1 MDMIRIGVRRMGVAA
16 LGALLA
22 GALVLGACAAPAEQ
36 SSGDTAAGETQQ
48 SASVSAGAQ
57 GAAATG
63 QSAATQSGGQ
73 QTASGQTAASGAVP
87 AAAPTATLPPANT
100 PRPAPTATEAPSKTA
115 PVAETHPNIVTPAT
129 GNEMTVPEIRGIE
142 SWINSEPLT
151 FEEQRGKV
159 VLVDFWT
166 YTCVNCIRTLPFLKA
181 WHEKYADKGLVIV
194 GVHTP
199 EFEFE
204 KDRQNV
210 IEATEGFGLEWAVAQ
225 DNDFRTWRAFNNRYW
240 PAKYLVDKD
249 GLIRYT
255 HFGEGA
261 YDETE
266 LWIRGLLEEAGADL
280 SDVSAGTLPEPR
292 HAVRLSALDRE
303 TGLTR
308 EIYAG
313 FERNYSAL
321 LSSAPYVLHQ
331 EYYEEEDAEIFYT
344 DPGDY
349 KNHFLYL
356 QGLWRN
362 ESERLVHARSTENH
376 EDYLALK
383 FNATSVNAVMSPVEG
398 GAYQVRVTLDDAPIS
413 PDAAGSDVEFDDAG
427 NAYIV
432 VDSARMYH
440 IVNLPMYA
448 SHELKLSS
456 NSPEFSLFAY
466 TFGAYDG
473 GEPAPT
479 GPGM

>member
-1 MDMIRIGVRRMGVAA
+1 MKSIRIGLAT
-16 LGALLA
+16 LALLLTTA
-22 GALVLGACAAPAEQ
+22 FVFAACSATEPQTTTEAPAPQ
-36 SSGDTAAGETQQ
+36 TQQ
-48 SASVSAGAQ
+48 ASTS
-57 GAAATG
+57 
-63 QSAATQSGGQ
+63 Q
-73 QTASGQTAASGAVP
+73 QTTSPPA

-100 PRPAPTATEAPSKTA
+100 PKPAPTATPVPSKPAPTA
-115 PVAETHPNIVTPAT
+115 EPQAAAHASIVTPAT
-129 GNEMTVPEIRGIE
+129 GNEQTVPEIRGIS
-142 SWINSEPLT
+142 SWINSDPLT

-166 YTCVNCIRTLPFLKA
+166 YTCVNCIRTLPYLKA
-181 WHEKYADKGLVIV
+181 WHEKYSDKGLVIV

-204 KDRQNV
+204 KDRDNV
-210 IEATEGFGLEWAVAQ
+210 IEATEGFGLEWPIAQ

-261 YDETE
+261 YEETE

-280 SDVSAGTLPEPR
+280 SDVSASTLAEPEYDDNVRGT
-292 HAVRLSALDRE
+292 DRE

-344 DPGDY
+344 DPGEY
-349 KNHFLYL
+349 RNHFLYL

-362 ESERLVHARSTENH
+362 EAERLVHARETENY

-383 FNATSVNAVMSPVEG
+383 FNATSVNAVMSPVDG
-398 GAYQVRVTLDDAPIS
+398 GKYDVRVLLNDAPIS
-413 PDAAGSDVEFDDAG
+413 RDAAGTDVMFDADG
-427 NAYIV
+427 NGYIT

-440 IVNLPMYA
+440 IVDLPKYE

-479 GPGM
+479 GYDTN

>member
-1 MDMIRIGVRRMGVAA
+1 MKSIR
-16 LGALLA
+16 LGLITLALLLTA
-22 GALVLGACAAPAEQ
+22 AFVFAACSSPEPQTTTEAPAPQ
-36 SSGDTAAGETQQ
+36 TQQ
-48 SASVSAGAQ
+48 
-57 GAAATG
+57 
-63 QSAATQSGGQ
+63 
-73 QTASGQTAASGAVP
+73 ASGSQPTTSPPA

-100 PRPAPTATEAPSKTA
+100 PRPAQTATSEPTKMAPTSEPQAAAHTS
-115 PVAETHPNIVTPAT
+115 IVTPAT
-129 GNEMTVPEIRGIE
+129 GNEQTVPEIRGIN
-142 SWINSEPLT
+142 SWINSEPFT

-166 YTCVNCIRTLPFLKA
+166 YTCVNCIRTLPYLKA
-181 WHEKYADKGLVIV
+181 WHERYADKGLVIV

-199 EFEFE
+199 EFDFE
-204 KDRQNV
+204 KDRDNV
-210 IEATEGFGLEWAVAQ
+210 VEATEGFGLEYPVAQ
-225 DNDFRTWRAFNNRYW
+225 DNDFKTWRAFNNRYW

-261 YDETE
+261 YEETE
-266 LWIRGLLEEAGADL
+266 LWIRGLLEEAGVDL
-280 SDVSAGTLPEPR
+280 SDVSLSMLDEPEYDNKVRGT
-292 HAVRLSALDRE
+292 DRE

-344 DPGDY
+344 DPGEY
-349 KNHFLYL
+349 RNHFLYL

-362 ESERLVHARSTENH
+362 EAERLVHARETEDY

-398 GAYQVRVTLDDAPIS
+398 GKYDVRVLLNDAPIS
-413 PDAAGSDVEFDDAG
+413 PDAAGTDVMFDDDG
-427 NAYIV
+427 NGYIT

-440 IVNLPMYA
+440 IVNLPGYE

-479 GPGM
+479 GYDTN

>member
-1 MDMIRIGVRRMGVAA
+1 MKSIRIG
-16 LGALLA
+16 LTILALLLTSA
-22 GALVLGACAAPAEQ
+22 FVIAACSAPEPQTTTEAPAAQ
-36 SSGDTAAGETQQ
+36 TQQASTSQQTTAA
-48 SASVSAGAQ
+48 
-57 GAAATG
+57 
-63 QSAATQSGGQ
+63 
-73 QTASGQTAASGAVP
+73 P

-100 PRPAPTATEAPSKTA
+100 PKPAAAATPLPSK
-115 PVAETHPNIVTPAT
+115 PVATAEPQVAAHTSIVTPAT
-129 GNEMTVPEIRGIE
+129 GSEQTVPEIRGIA
-142 SWINSEPLT
+142 SWINSEPIT

-166 YTCVNCIRTLPFLKA
+166 YTCVNCIRTLPYLKA
-181 WHEKYADKGLVIV
+181 WHERYADKGLVIV

-199 EFEFE
+199 EFDFE
-204 KDRQNV
+204 KDRENV
-210 IEATEGFGLEWAVAQ
+210 IEATEGFGLEWPIAQ
-225 DNDFRTWRAFNNRYW
+225 DNDFKTWRAFNNRYW

-261 YDETE
+261 YEETE
-266 LWIRGLLEEAGADL
+266 LWIRGLLEEAGVDL
-280 SDVSAGTLPEPR
+280 SDVSLSKLDEPEYDNNVRGT
-292 HAVRLSALDRE
+292 DRE

-331 EYYEEEDAEIFYT
+331 EYYEEEDVEILYT
-344 DPGDY
+344 DPGEY
-349 KNHFLYL
+349 RNHFLYL

-362 ESERLVHARSTENH
+362 EAERLVHARETEGF

-383 FNATSVNAVMSPVEG
+383 FNATSVNAVMSPVNG
-398 GAYQVRVTLDDAPIS
+398 GEYQVRVILNDMPIS
-413 PDAAGSDVEFDDAG
+413 PEAAGTDVMFDADG
-427 NAYIV
+427 NGYIT

-440 IVNLPMYA
+440 IVNLPEYQ

-479 GPGM
+479 GYDTN

>member
-1 MDMIRIGVRRMGVAA
+1 MKSVYKRLAMPVLLLTAA
-16 LGALLA
+16 LLLA
-22 GALVLGACAAPAEQ
+22 ACSSAAPEPVSEAPAAQVQQQAAAPAA
-36 SSGDTAAGETQQ
+36 T
-48 SASVSAGAQ
+48 SAPPTSA
-57 GAAATG
+57 
-63 QSAATQSGGQ
+63 
-73 QTASGQTAASGAVP
+73 P
-87 AAAPTATLPPANT
+87 AAAPAPEDT
-100 PRPAPTATEAPSKTA
+100 PTPEPSKPVTA
-115 PVAETHPNIVTPAT
+115 GTTPDDSALIVTPPT
-129 GNEMTVPEIRGIE
+129 GDEKTVPEITGIA
-142 SWINSEPLT
+142 SWINSEPMT
-151 FEEQRGKV
+151 FDEQRGDV

-181 WHEKYADKGLVIV
+181 WHEKYAEHGLVIV

-199 EFEFE
+199 EFDFE
-204 KDRQNV
+204 KDRENV
-210 IEATEGFGLEWAVAQ
+210 IEAVETFGLEWAVAQ
-225 DNDFRTWRAFNNRYW
+225 DNDFKTWRAFSNRYW

-261 YDETE
+261 YEETE
-266 LWIRGLLEEAGADL
+266 LWIRGLLIEAGADL
-280 SDVSAGTLPEPR
+280 EGIPSNTIPEPR
-292 HAVRLSALDRE
+292 HAVNLREKTRE

-313 FERNYSAL
+313 FERNYNAL

-331 EYYEEEDAEIFYT
+331 EYYEEESAELFYT
-344 DPGDY
+344 DPGDH

-362 ESERLVHARSTENH
+362 DAERLVHARATEGY

-383 FNATSVNAVMSPVEG
+383 FNATSVNAVMSPVNG
-398 GAYQVRVTLDDAPIS
+398 GEYKVRVTLDDMPIS
-413 PDAAGSDVEFDDAG
+413 SEAAGADVMFDADG
-427 NAYIV
+427 NGYIT
-432 VDSARMYH
+432 VDSARMYNV
-440 IVNLPMYA
+440 VNLSEYGGY
-448 SHELKLSS
+448 ELKLSS

-479 GPGM
+479 GPDGS

>member
-1 MDMIRIGVRRMGVAA
+1 MKTIRIGITTI
-16 LGALLA
+16 ALLLA
-22 GALVLGACAAPAEQ
+22 AAFVFAACSGSAPQTTEAPAAQ
-36 SSGDTAAGETQQ
+36 TQQ
-48 SASVSAGAQ
+48 
-57 GAAATG
+57 TN
-63 QSAATQSGGQ
+63 
-73 QTASGQTAASGAVP
+73 AVP
-87 AAAPTATLPPANT
+87 AAPAPQQAQAATATSVPPTQPPA
-100 PRPAPTATEAPSKTA
+100 ATATTVPSK
-115 PVAETHPNIVTPAT
+115 PVATAEPQASAHASIVTPTT
-129 GNEMTVPEIRGIE
+129 GDEKTVPEIRGIA
-142 SWINSEPLT
+142 SWINSEPIT

-199 EFEFE
+199 EFDFE
-204 KDRQNV
+204 KDRDNV
-210 IEATEGFGLEWAVAQ
+210 IEATEGFGLKWPIAQ
-225 DNDFRTWRAFNNRYW
+225 DNDFKTWRAFDNRYW

-261 YDETE
+261 YEETE
-266 LWIRGLLEEAGADL
+266 LWIRGLLEEAGVDL
-280 SDVSAGTLPEPR
+280 SDVSASTLPEPQHVTDQR
-292 HAVRLSALDRE
+292 AMDRE

-331 EYYEEEDAEIFYT
+331 EYYEEEDAEILYT
-344 DPGDY
+344 DPGEY
-349 KNHFLYL
+349 RNHFLYL

-362 ESERLVHARSTENH
+362 EAERLVHARETENF
-376 EDYLALK
+376 EDYLALR
-383 FNATSVNAVMSPVEG
+383 FYATSVNAVMAPVNG
-398 GAYQVRVTLDDAPIS
+398 GEYQVRVTLNDEPIT
-413 PDAAGSDVEFDDAG
+413 PDAAGTDVMFDADG
-427 NAYIV
+427 NGYIV

-440 IVNLPMYA
+440 VVNLPKYE

-473 GEPAPT
+473 GEPAQT
-479 GPGM
+479 GPTNGG

>member
-1 MDMIRIGVRRMGVAA
+1 MKAIRIG
-16 LGALLA
+16 LTTLALLLTA
-22 GALVLGACAAPAEQ
+22 AFVLAACSNSAPQPPAE
-36 SSGDTAAGETQQ
+36 AADAPLPQTQ
-48 SASVSAGAQ
+48 AQ
-57 GAAATG
+57 T
-63 QSAATQSGGQ
+63 
-73 QTASGQTAASGAVP
+73 V
-87 AAAPTATLPPANT
+87 APTATAVSPAATLPPANT
-100 PRPAPTATEAPSKTA
+100 PKSAATATPVPSKPAPTAQASA
-115 PVAETHPNIVTPAT
+115 SSHASIVTPPT
-129 GNEMTVPEIRGIE
+129 GSEMTVPEIQGIA
-142 SWINSEPLT
+142 SWINSEPIT
-151 FEEQRGKV
+151 FEAQRGKV

-199 EFEFE
+199 EFDFE
-204 KDRQNV
+204 KDRENV
-210 IEATEGFGLEWAVAQ
+210 IEATEGFGLGWPIAQ
-225 DNDFRTWRAFNNRYW
+225 DNDFKTWRAFNNRYW

-261 YDETE
+261 YEETE
-266 LWIRGLLEEAGADL
+266 LWIRGLLEEAGVDL
-280 SDVSAGTLPEPR
+280 SDVSASTLPEPQHVTDQR
-292 HAVRLSALDRE
+292 AMDRE

-331 EYYEEEDAEIFYT
+331 EYYEEEDAEILYT
-344 DPGDY
+344 DPGEY
-349 KNHFLYL
+349 RNHFLYL

-362 ESERLVHARSTENH
+362 EAERLVHARETENF
-376 EDYLALK
+376 EDYLALR
-383 FNATSVNAVMSPVEG
+383 FYATSVNAVMSPVNG
-398 GAYQVRVTLDDAPIS
+398 GEYQVRVTLNDEPIS
-413 PDAAGSDVEFDDAG
+413 PDAAGTDVMFDVDG
-427 NAYIV
+427 NGYIV

-440 IVNLPMYA
+440 IVNLPKYE

-473 GEPAPT
+473 GEPAQT
-479 GPGM
+479 GYDTN

>member
-1 MDMIRIGVRRMGVAA
+1 MKTIRIGITTI
-16 LGALLA
+16 ALLLA
-22 GALVLGACAAPAEQ
+22 AAFVFAACSGSAPQTTEAPAAQ
-36 SSGDTAAGETQQ
+36 TQQ
-48 SASVSAGAQ
+48 
-57 GAAATG
+57 TN
-63 QSAATQSGGQ
+63 
-73 QTASGQTAASGAVP
+73 AVP
-87 AAAPTATLPPANT
+87 AAPAPQQAQAATATSVPPTQPPA
-100 PRPAPTATEAPSKTA
+100 ATATTVPSK
-115 PVAETHPNIVTPAT
+115 PVATAEPQASAHASIVTPTT
-129 GNEMTVPEIRGIE
+129 GDEKTVPEIRGIA
-142 SWINSEPLT
+142 SWINSEPIT

-199 EFEFE
+199 EFDFE
-204 KDRQNV
+204 KDRDNV
-210 IEATEGFGLEWAVAQ
+210 IEATEGFGLKWPIAQ
-225 DNDFRTWRAFNNRYW
+225 DNDFKTWRAFDNRYW

-261 YDETE
+261 YEETE
-266 LWIRGLLEEAGADL
+266 LWIRGLLEEAGVDL
-280 SDVSAGTLPEPR
+280 SDVSASTLPEPQHVTDQR
-292 HAVRLSALDRE
+292 AMDRE

-331 EYYEEEDAEIFYT
+331 EYYEEEDAEILYT
-344 DPGDY
+344 DPGEY
-349 KNHFLYL
+349 RNHFLYL

-362 ESERLVHARSTENH
+362 EAERLVHARETENF
-376 EDYLALK
+376 EDYLALR
-383 FNATSVNAVMSPVEG
+383 FYATSVNAVMSPVNG
-398 GAYQVRVTLDDAPIS
+398 GEYQVRVTLNDEPIS
-413 PDAAGSDVEFDDAG
+413 PDAAGTDVMFDVDG
-427 NAYIV
+427 NGYIV

-440 IVNLPMYA
+440 IVNLPKYE

-473 GEPAPT
+473 GEPAQT
-479 GPGM
+479 GPTNGG

>member
-1 MDMIRIGVRRMGVAA
+1 MKSIRIGLAT
-16 LGALLA
+16 LALLLTTA
-22 GALVLGACAAPAEQ
+22 FVLAACSTTEPQTATEAPAPQ
-36 SSGDTAAGETQQ
+36 TQQ
-48 SASVSAGAQ
+48 AS
-57 GAAATG
+57 T
-63 QSAATQSGGQ
+63 TQ
-73 QTASGQTAASGAVP
+73 QTTSPPA

-100 PRPAPTATEAPSKTA
+100 PIPEPTATPEPTA
-115 PVAETHPNIVTPAT
+115 EPQAAAHASIVTPAT
-129 GNEMTVPEIRGIE
+129 GNEQTVPEIRGIS
-142 SWINSEPLT
+142 SWINSDPFT

-166 YTCVNCIRTLPFLKA
+166 YTCVNCIRTLPYLKA

-204 KDRQNV
+204 KDRDNV
-210 IEATEGFGLEWAVAQ
+210 IEATEGFGLEYPIAQ
-225 DNDFRTWRAFNNRYW
+225 DNDFGTWRAFNNRYW

-261 YDETE
+261 YEETE
-266 LWIRGLLEEAGADL
+266 LWIRGLLEEAGVDL
-280 SDVSAGTLPEPR
+280 SDVSAKTLAEPEYDDNVRGT
-292 HAVRLSALDRE
+292 DRE

-331 EYYEEEDAEIFYT
+331 EYYEEEDSEIFYT
-344 DPGDY
+344 DPGEY
-349 KNHFLYL
+349 RNHFLYL

-362 ESERLVHARSTENH
+362 EAERLVHARETENY

-383 FNATSVNAVMSPVEG
+383 FNATSVNAVMSPVNG
-398 GAYQVRVTLDDAPIS
+398 GAYDVRVLLNDAPIS
-413 PDAAGSDVEFDDAG
+413 PEAAGTDVMFDADG
-427 NAYIV
+427 NGYIT

-440 IVNLPMYA
+440 IVNLPRYE

-466 TFGAYDG
+466 TFGAYNG

-479 GPGM
+479 GYDTN

>member
-1 MDMIRIGVRRMGVAA
+1 MKTIRISLTA
-16 LGALLA
+16 LALLLMA
-22 GALVLGACAAPAEQ
+22 AFAFAACSTPEPQTTTEAPPAQSQQASPSQQTGSAPA
-36 SSGDTAAGETQQ
+36 
-48 SASVSAGAQ
+48 
-57 GAAATG
+57 
-63 QSAATQSGGQ
+63 
-73 QTASGQTAASGAVP
+73 

-100 PRPAPTATEAPSKTA
+100 PRPAHTATPVPSKPA
-115 PVAETHPNIVTPAT
+115 PAAEAQSLSAAHIIAPAT
-129 GNEMTVPEIRGIE
+129 GNEKTVPEIRGIA
-142 SWINSEPLT
+142 SWINSEPFT

-166 YTCVNCIRTLPFLKA
+166 YTCVNCIRTLPYLKA

-204 KDRQNV
+204 KDRDNV
-210 IEATEGFGLEWAVAQ
+210 IEATEGFGLEWPIAQ
-225 DNDFRTWRAFNNRYW
+225 DNDFKTWRAFNNRYW

-266 LWIRGLLEEAGADL
+266 LWIRGLLEEAGVDL
-280 SDVSAGTLPEPR
+280 SGVSASTIPEPGR
-292 HAVRLSALDRE
+292 AVNLRELDRE

-331 EYYEEEDAEIFYT
+331 EYYEEEDVEIFYT
-344 DPGDY
+344 DPGEY
-349 KNHFLYL
+349 RNHFLYL

-362 ESERLVHARSTENH
+362 EAERLVHARETENY

-383 FNATSVNAVMSPVEG
+383 FNATSVNAVMSPVNGSE
-398 GAYQVRVTLDDAPIS
+398 YRVRVTLDDMPIS
-413 PDAAGSDVEFDDAG
+413 PDAAGTDVMYDADG
-427 NAYIV
+427 NAYIT

-440 IVNLPMYA
+440 IVNLPTYA

-479 GPGM
+479 GYDGS

>member
-1 MDMIRIGVRRMGVAA
+1 MKSIRIA
-16 LGALLA
+16 LTTIALLLTA
-22 GALVLGACAAPAEQ
+22 AFVFAACSAPA
-36 SSGDTAAGETQQ
+36 
-48 SASVSAGAQ
+48 AQ
-57 GAAATG
+57 TTTEAP
-63 QSAATQSGGQ
+63 ATQAQ
-73 QTASGQTAASGAVP
+73 QTTSAPA

-100 PRPAPTATEAPSKTA
+100 PKPAPTATPVPSK
-115 PVAETHPNIVTPAT
+115 PVATTEPQAAAHTSIVMPAT
-129 GNEMTVPEIRGIE
+129 GSEQTVPEIRGIA
-142 SWINSEPLT
+142 SWINSEPIT

-166 YTCVNCIRTLPFLKA
+166 YTCVNCIRTLPYLKA
-181 WHEKYADKGLVIV
+181 WHEKYADMGLVIV

-199 EFEFE
+199 EFDFE
-204 KDRQNV
+204 KDRDNV
-210 IEATEGFGLEWAVAQ
+210 IEATEGFGLEWPIAQ
-225 DNDFRTWRAFNNRYW
+225 DNDFKTWRAFNNRYW

-261 YDETE
+261 YEETE
-266 LWIRGLLEEAGADL
+266 LWIRGLLEEAGVDL
-280 SDVSAGTLPEPR
+280 SDVSLSMLDEPEYDNNVRGT
-292 HAVRLSALDRE
+292 DRE

-331 EYYEEEDAEIFYT
+331 EYYEEEDVEILYT
-344 DPGDY
+344 DPGEY
-349 KNHFLYL
+349 RNHFLYL

-362 ESERLVHARSTENH
+362 EAERLVHARETEDF

-383 FNATSVNAVMSPVEG
+383 FNATSVNAVMSPVNG
-398 GAYQVRVTLDDAPIS
+398 GEYQVRVILNDMPIS
-413 PDAAGSDVEFDDAG
+413 PEAAGTDVMFDADG
-427 NAYIV
+427 NGYIT

-440 IVNLPMYA
+440 IVNLPEYQ

-479 GPGM
+479 GYDTN

>member
-1 MDMIRIGVRRMGVAA
+1 MKTIRIGITTI
-16 LGALLA
+16 ALLLA
-22 GALVLGACAAPAEQ
+22 AAFVFAACSGSAPQTTEAPAAQ
-36 SSGDTAAGETQQ
+36 TQQ
-48 SASVSAGAQ
+48 
-57 GAAATG
+57 TN
-63 QSAATQSGGQ
+63 
-73 QTASGQTAASGAVP
+73 AVP
-87 AAAPTATLPPANT
+87 AAPAPQQAQAATATSVPPTQPPA
-100 PRPAPTATEAPSKTA
+100 ATATSVPSK
-115 PVAETHPNIVTPAT
+115 PVATTEPQASAHASIVTPAT
-129 GNEMTVPEIRGIE
+129 GDEKTVPEIRGIA
-142 SWINSEPLT
+142 SWINSEPIT
-151 FEEQRGKV
+151 FVEHRGKV

-199 EFEFE
+199 EFDFE
-204 KDRQNV
+204 KDRDNV
-210 IEATEGFGLEWAVAQ
+210 IEATEGFGLKWPVAQ
-225 DNDFRTWRAFNNRYW
+225 DNDFKTWRAFENRYW

-261 YDETE
+261 YEETE
-266 LWIRGLLEEAGADL
+266 LWIRGLLEEAGVDL
-280 SDVSAGTLPEPR
+280 SDISVSTIPEPE
-292 HAVRLSALDRE
+292 HAADLRAMDRE

-331 EYYEEEDAEIFYT
+331 EYYEEEDAELFYT
-344 DPGDY
+344 DPGEY
-349 KNHFLYL
+349 RNHFLYL

-362 ESERLVHARSTENH
+362 EAERLVHARETEDF

-383 FNATSVNAVMSPVEG
+383 FNATSVNAVMSPVNDGE
-398 GAYQVRVTLDDAPIS
+398 YQVRVILNDEPIS
-413 PDAAGSDVEFDDAG
+413 PDAAGTDVMFDDDG

-440 IVNLPMYA
+440 IVNLPGYE

-479 GPGM
+479 GYDTN

>member
-1 MDMIRIGVRRMGVAA
+1 MKTLRIGIMT
-16 LGALLA
+16 LALLITA
-22 GALVLGACAAPAEQ
+22 AFVLAACSSSEPQATTQAPPAQTQQTTTAPA
-36 SSGDTAAGETQQ
+36 
-48 SASVSAGAQ
+48 
-57 GAAATG
+57 
-63 QSAATQSGGQ
+63 
-73 QTASGQTAASGAVP
+73 

-100 PRPAPTATEAPSKTA
+100 PMPANTATPEPTKAAPTSEPQASAHAS
-115 PVAETHPNIVTPAT
+115 IVTPAT
-129 GNEMTVPEIRGIE
+129 GSEQTVPEIRGIA
-142 SWINSEPLT
+142 SWINTEPIT

-166 YTCVNCIRTLPFLKA
+166 YTCVNCIRTLPYIKA

-199 EFEFE
+199 EFDFE
-204 KDRQNV
+204 KDRDNV
-210 IEATEGFGLEWAVAQ
+210 IEASEGFGLEYPIAQ
-225 DNDFRTWRAFNNRYW
+225 DNDFGTWRAFNNRYW

-261 YDETE
+261 YEETE

-280 SDVSAGTLPEPR
+280 SDISASTLAEPEYDDRVRGT
-292 HAVRLSALDRE
+292 DRE

-344 DPGDY
+344 DPGEY
-349 KNHFLYL
+349 RNHFLYL

-362 ESERLVHARSTENH
+362 ESERLVHARETESY

-383 FNATSVNAVMSPVEG
+383 FNATSVNAVMSPVNG
-398 GAYQVRVTLDDAPIS
+398 GEYDVRVLLNDEPIS
-413 PDAAGSDVEFDDAG
+413 PEAAGTDVMYDDDG

-440 IVNLPMYA
+440 IVNLPEYQ

-479 GPGM
+479 GYDTN

>member
-1 MDMIRIGVRRMGVAA
+1 MKTIRIGITTI
-16 LGALLA
+16 ALLLA
-22 GALVLGACAAPAEQ
+22 AAFVFAACSGSAPQTTEAPAAQ
-36 SSGDTAAGETQQ
+36 TQQ
-48 SASVSAGAQ
+48 
-57 GAAATG
+57 TN
-63 QSAATQSGGQ
+63 
-73 QTASGQTAASGAVP
+73 AVP
-87 AAAPTATLPPANT
+87 AAPAPQQAQAATATSVPPTQPPA
-100 PRPAPTATEAPSKTA
+100 ATATTVPSK
-115 PVAETHPNIVTPAT
+115 PVATAEPQASAHASIVTPTT
-129 GNEMTVPEIRGIE
+129 GDEKTVPEIRGIA
-142 SWINSEPLT
+142 SWINSEPIT

-199 EFEFE
+199 EFDFE
-204 KDRQNV
+204 KDRDNV
-210 IEATEGFGLEWAVAQ
+210 IEATEGFGLKWPIAQ
-225 DNDFRTWRAFNNRYW
+225 DNDFKTWRAFDNRYW

-249 GLIRYT
+249 GYIRYT

-261 YDETE
+261 YEETE
-266 LWIRGLLEEAGADL
+266 LWIRGLLEEAGVDL
-280 SDVSAGTLPEPR
+280 SDVSASTLPEPQHVTDQR
-292 HAVRLSALDRE
+292 AMDRE

-331 EYYEEEDAEIFYT
+331 EYYEEEDAEILYT
-344 DPGDY
+344 DPGEY
-349 KNHFLYL
+349 RNHFLYL

-362 ESERLVHARSTENH
+362 EAERLVHARETENF
-376 EDYLALK
+376 EDYLALR
-383 FNATSVNAVMSPVEG
+383 FYATSVNAVMSPVNG
-398 GAYQVRVTLDDAPIS
+398 GEYQVRVTLNDEPIS
-413 PDAAGSDVEFDDAG
+413 PDAAGTDVMFDVDG
-427 NAYIV
+427 NGYIV

-440 IVNLPMYA
+440 IVNLPKYE

-473 GEPAPT
+473 GEPAQT
-479 GPGM
+479 GPTNGG

>member
-1 MDMIRIGVRRMGVAA
+1 MKTLRIGIMT
-16 LGALLA
+16 LALLLTA
-22 GALVLGACAAPAEQ
+22 AFVLAACSSSEPQATTQAPPAQTQQTTTAPA
-36 SSGDTAAGETQQ
+36 
-48 SASVSAGAQ
+48 
-57 GAAATG
+57 
-63 QSAATQSGGQ
+63 
-73 QTASGQTAASGAVP
+73 

-100 PRPAPTATEAPSKTA
+100 PMPANTATPEPTKAAPTAEPQASA
-115 PVAETHPNIVTPAT
+115 HASIVTPAT
-129 GNEMTVPEIRGIE
+129 GSEQTVPEIRGIS
-142 SWINSEPLT
+142 SWINTEPIT

-166 YTCVNCIRTLPFLKA
+166 YTCVNCIRTLPYIKA

-199 EFEFE
+199 EFDFE
-204 KDRQNV
+204 KDRDNV
-210 IEATEGFGLEWAVAQ
+210 IEASEGFGLEYPIAQ
-225 DNDFRTWRAFNNRYW
+225 DNDFGTWRAFNNRYW

-261 YDETE
+261 YEETE

-280 SDVSAGTLPEPR
+280 SDISASTLAEPEYDDRVRGT
-292 HAVRLSALDRE
+292 DRE

-344 DPGDY
+344 DPGEY
-349 KNHFLYL
+349 RNHFLYL

-362 ESERLVHARSTENH
+362 ESERLVHARETESY

-383 FNATSVNAVMSPVEG
+383 FNATSVNAVMSPVNG
-398 GAYQVRVTLDDAPIS
+398 GEYDVRVLLNDEPIS
-413 PDAAGSDVEFDDAG
+413 PEAAGTDVMYDDDG
-427 NAYIV
+427 SAYIV

-440 IVNLPMYA
+440 IVNLPEYQ

-479 GPGM
+479 GYDTN

>member
-1 MDMIRIGVRRMGVAA
+1 MKTLRIGIMT
-16 LGALLA
+16 LALLLTA
-22 GALVLGACAAPAEQ
+22 AFVLAACSLSEPQATTQAPPAQTQQTTTAPA
-36 SSGDTAAGETQQ
+36 
-48 SASVSAGAQ
+48 
-57 GAAATG
+57 
-63 QSAATQSGGQ
+63 
-73 QTASGQTAASGAVP
+73 

-100 PRPAPTATEAPSKTA
+100 PMPANTATPEPTKAAPTAEPQASA
-115 PVAETHPNIVTPAT
+115 HESIVTPAT
-129 GNEMTVPEIRGIE
+129 GSEQTVPEIRGIS
-142 SWINSEPLT
+142 SWINTEPIT

-166 YTCVNCIRTLPFLKA
+166 YTCVNCIRTLPYIKA

-199 EFEFE
+199 EFDFE
-204 KDRQNV
+204 KDRDNV
-210 IEATEGFGLEWAVAQ
+210 IEASEGFGLEYPIAQ
-225 DNDFRTWRAFNNRYW
+225 DNDFGTWRAFNNRYW

-261 YDETE
+261 YEETE

-280 SDVSAGTLPEPR
+280 SDISASTLAEPEYDDRVRGT
-292 HAVRLSALDRE
+292 DRE

-344 DPGDY
+344 DPGEY
-349 KNHFLYL
+349 RNHFLYL

-362 ESERLVHARSTENH
+362 ESERLVHARETESY

-383 FNATSVNAVMSPVEG
+383 FNATSVNAVMSPVNG
-398 GAYQVRVTLDDAPIS
+398 GEYDVRVLLNDEPIS
-413 PDAAGSDVEFDDAG
+413 PEAAGTDVMYDDDG

-440 IVNLPMYA
+440 IVNLPEYQ

-479 GPGM
+479 GYDTN

>member
-1 MDMIRIGVRRMGVAA
+1 MKSIRIA
-16 LGALLA
+16 LTTTALLVTA
-22 GALVLGACAAPAEQ
+22 AFVFAACSAPEPQTTTEAPAAQ
-36 SSGDTAAGETQQ
+36 SRQ
-48 SASVSAGAQ
+48 AS
-57 GAAATG
+57 TE
-63 QSAATQSGGQ
+63 Q
-73 QTASGQTAASGAVP
+73 QTISPP
-87 AAAPTATLPPANT
+87 AAAPSATLPPANT
-100 PRPAPTATEAPSKTA
+100 PKPAPTATPVPSKPA
-115 PVAETHPNIVTPAT
+115 PAAESATLTSAHKITPST
-129 GNEMTVPEIRGIE
+129 GNEQTVPEIRGIE
-142 SWINSEPLT
+142 SWINSEPFT

-204 KDRQNV
+204 KDRENV
-210 IEATEGFGLEWAVAQ
+210 IEATEGFGLEWPIAQ
-225 DNDFRTWRAFNNRYW
+225 DNDFKTWRAFNNRYW

-261 YDETE
+261 YEETE
-266 LWIRGLLEEAGADL
+266 FWIRGLLEEAGADL
-280 SDVSAGTLPEPR
+280 SDVSASTIPEPD
-292 HAVRLSALDRE
+292 HATDLRTKDRE

-331 EYYEEEDAEIFYT
+331 EYYEEEDAELFYT
-344 DPGDY
+344 DPGEY
-349 KNHFLYL
+349 RNHFLYL

-362 ESERLVHARSTENH
+362 EAERLVHARETENY

-383 FNATSVNAVMSPVEG
+383 FNATSVNAVMSPVNG
-398 GAYQVRVTLDDAPIS
+398 GEYEVRVLLNDEPIS
-413 PDAAGSDVEFDDAG
+413 PEAAGTDVMFDADG
-427 NAYIV
+427 NGYIV

-440 IVNLPMYA
+440 IVNLPEYQ

-479 GPGM
+479 GPEVAAANGG

>member
-1 MDMIRIGVRRMGVAA
+1 MKTLRIGIMT
-16 LGALLA
+16 LALLLTA
-22 GALVLGACAAPAEQ
+22 AFILAACSSSEPQATTQAPPAQTQQTTTAPA
-36 SSGDTAAGETQQ
+36 
-48 SASVSAGAQ
+48 
-57 GAAATG
+57 
-63 QSAATQSGGQ
+63 
-73 QTASGQTAASGAVP
+73 

-100 PRPAPTATEAPSKTA
+100 PMPANTATPEPTKAAPTAEAQASVHA
-115 PVAETHPNIVTPAT
+115 SIVTPAT
-129 GNEMTVPEIRGIE
+129 GSEQTVPEIRGIS
-142 SWINSEPLT
+142 SWINTEPIT

-166 YTCVNCIRTLPFLKA
+166 YTCVNCIRTLPYIKA

-199 EFEFE
+199 EFDFE
-204 KDRQNV
+204 KDRDNV
-210 IEATEGFGLEWAVAQ
+210 IEASEGFGLEYPIAQ
-225 DNDFRTWRAFNNRYW
+225 DNDFGTWRAFNNRYW

-261 YDETE
+261 YEETE

-280 SDVSAGTLPEPR
+280 SDISASTLAEPEYDDRVRGT
-292 HAVRLSALDRE
+292 DRE

-344 DPGDY
+344 DPGEY
-349 KNHFLYL
+349 RNHFLYL

-362 ESERLVHARSTENH
+362 ESERLVHARETESY

-383 FNATSVNAVMSPVEG
+383 FNATSVNAVMSPVNG
-398 GAYQVRVTLDDAPIS
+398 GEYDVRVLLNDEPIS
-413 PDAAGSDVEFDDAG
+413 PEAAGTDVMYDDDG

-440 IVNLPMYA
+440 IVNLPEYQ

-479 GPGM
+479 GYDTN

>member
-1 MDMIRIGVRRMGVAA
+1 MKTIRIGITTI
-16 LGALLA
+16 ALLLA
-22 GALVLGACAAPAEQ
+22 AAFVFAACSGSAQQTTEAPAAQ
-36 SSGDTAAGETQQ
+36 TQQ
-48 SASVSAGAQ
+48 
-57 GAAATG
+57 TN
-63 QSAATQSGGQ
+63 
-73 QTASGQTAASGAVP
+73 AVP
-87 AAAPTATLPPANT
+87 AAPAPQQAQDATATSVPPTQPPA
-100 PRPAPTATEAPSKTA
+100 ATATTVPSKPAATA
-115 PVAETHPNIVTPAT
+115 EPQASAHASIVTPTT
-129 GNEMTVPEIRGIE
+129 GDEKTVPEIRGIA
-142 SWINSEPLT
+142 SWINSEPIT

-199 EFEFE
+199 EFDFE
-204 KDRQNV
+204 KDRDNV
-210 IEATEGFGLEWAVAQ
+210 IEATEGFGLKWPIAQ
-225 DNDFRTWRAFNNRYW
+225 DNDFKTWRAFDNRYW

-249 GLIRYT
+249 GYIRYT

-261 YDETE
+261 YEETE
-266 LWIRGLLEEAGADL
+266 LWIRGLLEEAGVDL
-280 SDVSAGTLPEPR
+280 SDVSASTLPEPQHVTDQR
-292 HAVRLSALDRE
+292 AMDRE

-331 EYYEEEDAEIFYT
+331 EYYEEEDAEILYT
-344 DPGDY
+344 DPGEY
-349 KNHFLYL
+349 RNHFLYL

-362 ESERLVHARSTENH
+362 EAERLVHARETENF
-376 EDYLALK
+376 EDYLALR
-383 FNATSVNAVMSPVEG
+383 FYATSVNAVMAPVNG
-398 GAYQVRVTLDDAPIS
+398 GEYQVRVTLNDEPIT
-413 PDAAGSDVEFDDAG
+413 PDAAGTDVMFDADG
-427 NAYIV
+427 NGYIV

-440 IVNLPMYA
+440 VVNLPKYE

-473 GEPAPT
+473 GEPAQT
-479 GPGM
+479 GPTNGG

>member
-1 MDMIRIGVRRMGVAA
+1 MRTMFKFIRTKPTA
-16 LGALLA
+16 LTLALLA
-22 GALVLGACAAPAEQ
+22 IGALALVAC
-36 SSGDTAAGETQQ
+36 G
-48 SASVSAGAQ
+48 SASPPDAEP
-57 GAAATG
+57 
-63 QSAATQSGGQ
+63 ATQP
-73 QTASGQTAASGAVP
+73 ASQAA
-87 AAAPTATLPPANT
+87 AAAPTTAPAATAT
-100 PRPAPTATEAPSKTA
+100 KMPTAAPADTPTPVPSKPA
-115 PVAETHPNIVTPAT
+115 AQAQPSDSSLIVTPPT
-129 GNEMTVPEIRGIE
+129 GNEQTVPEITGIA
-142 SWINSEPLT
+142 SWINSDPLT

-159 VLVDFWT
+159 LLVDFWT

-181 WHEKYADKGLVIV
+181 WHEKYAEHGLVIV

-210 IEATEGFGLEWAVAQ
+210 LEATEEFGLEWAVAQ
-225 DNDFRTWRAFNNRYW
+225 DNDFKTWRAFRNRYW

-266 LWIRGLLEEAGADL
+266 LWIRGLLEETGADL
-280 SDVSAGTLPEPR
+280 SSVAAHTIPEPR
-292 HAVRLSALDRE
+292 HAVDLRQRSQE

-308 EIYAG
+308 ELYAG
-313 FERNYSAL
+313 FERNYGAL

-331 EYYEEEDAEIFYT
+331 EYYEEEGVERFYQ

-362 ESERLVHARSTENH
+362 DAERLVHARETTDF
-376 EDYLALK
+376 EDYLAIK
-383 FNATSVNAVMSPVEG
+383 FNATSVNAVMSPVNG
-398 GAYQVRVTLDDAPIS
+398 NAYKVRVTLDDKPIS
-413 PDAAGSDVEFDDAG
+413 MDAAGSDVVFDKDDG
-427 NAYIV
+427 NGYV
-432 VDSARMYH
+432 LVDTARMYN
-440 IVNLPMYA
+440 IVNL
-448 SHELKLSS
+448 SEFEGHELKLSS
-456 NSPEFSLFAY
+456 NADGFSIFAY

-479 GPGM
+479 GPNG

>member
-1 MDMIRIGVRRMGVAA
+1 MKTIRIG
-16 LGALLA
+16 LITTIALLLDGRLRLRRLLRTRTPQTTGSA
-22 GALVLGACAAPAEQ
+22 RSTDAAVASHITGRRTLFPLHPLPQQEQ
-36 SSGDTAAGETQQ
+36 
-48 SASVSAGAQ
+48 
-57 GAAATG
+57 AAT
-63 QSAATQSGGQ
+63 SVPPTQP
-73 QTASGQTAASGAVP
+73 P
-87 AAAPTATLPPANT
+87 AANGDAQCHPSLSPLPSRRHPPT
-100 PRPAPTATEAPSKTA
+100 PS
-115 PVAETHPNIVTPAT
+115 IVTPAT
-129 GNEMTVPEIRGIE
+129 GNEKTVPEISGIA
-142 SWINSEPLT
+142 SWINSEPIT

-166 YTCVNCIRTLPFLKA
+166 YTCVNCIRTLPYLKA

-199 EFEFE
+199 EFDFE
-204 KDRQNV
+204 KDRDNV
-210 IEATEGFGLEWAVAQ
+210 IEATEGFGLEWPIAQ
-225 DNDFRTWRAFNNRYW
+225 DNDFKTWRAFNNRYW
-240 PAKYLVDKD
+240 PASTSWTRTASSATPTSARAHTKRPNSGFAACSKRRALTSATCPPGPFPSRNMTTMY
-249 GLIRYT
+249 
-255 HFGEGA
+255 
-261 YDETE
+261 
-266 LWIRGLLEEAGADL
+266 EA
-280 SDVSAGTLPEPR
+280 T
-292 HAVRLSALDRE
+292 DRE

-344 DPGDY
+344 DPGEY
-349 KNHFLYL
+349 RNHFLYL

-362 ESERLVHARSTENH
+362 DAERLVHARETENY

-383 FNATSVNAVMSPVEG
+383 FNATSVNAVMSPVNG
-398 GAYQVRVTLDDAPIS
+398 GEYQVRVLLNDMPIS
-413 PDAAGSDVEFDDAG
+413 PEAAGTDVMFDADG
-427 NAYIV
+427 NGYIT

-440 IVNLPMYA
+440 IVNLPKYE

-479 GPGM
+479 GYDTN

>member
-1 MDMIRIGVRRMGVAA
+1 M
-16 LGALLA
+16 
-22 GALVLGACAAPAEQ
+22 
-36 SSGDTAAGETQQ
+36 
-48 SASVSAGAQ
+48 
-57 GAAATG
+57 
-63 QSAATQSGGQ
+63 
-73 QTASGQTAASGAVP
+73 
-87 AAAPTATLPPANT
+87 
-100 PRPAPTATEAPSKTA
+100 
-115 PVAETHPNIVTPAT
+115 
-129 GNEMTVPEIRGIE
+129 PEIRGIA
-142 SWINSEPLT
+142 SWINSEPFT
-151 FEEQRGKV
+151 FEEQRGNV

-204 KDRQNV
+204 KDRENV
-210 IEATEGFGLEWAVAQ
+210 IEATETFGLGWPIAQ
-225 DNDFRTWRAFNNRYW
+225 DNDFKTWRAFNNRYW

-249 GLIRYT
+249 GYIRYT

-261 YDETE
+261 YEETE

-280 SDVSAGTLPEPR
+280 SGVSASTIPEPR
-292 HAVRLSALDRE
+292 HAVNLRSMNQE

-331 EYYEEEDAEIFYT
+331 EYYEEESAEIFYT
-344 DPGDY
+344 DPGNY

-362 ESERLVHARSTENH
+362 DAERLVHARETTDY
-376 EDYLALK
+376 EDYLVLK
-383 FNATSVNAVMSPVEG
+383 FNATSVNAVMSPINGTE
-398 GAYQVRVTLDDAPIS
+398 YKVRVTLDDKPIS
-413 PDAAGSDVEFDDAG
+413 AEAAGADVMFDADG
-427 NAYIV
+427 NGYIV
-432 VDSARMYH
+432 VDSARMYNV
-440 IVNLPMYA
+440 VNLPEYA

-479 GPGM
+479 GPEM

>member
-1 MDMIRIGVRRMGVAA
+1 MKTLRIG
-16 LGALLA
+16 LTTLALLLSTA
-22 GALVLGACAAPAEQ
+22 FVLAACSSQEPQTTTEAPAAQ
-36 SSGDTAAGETQQ
+36 TQQ
-48 SASVSAGAQ
+48 ASTS
-57 GAAATG
+57 
-63 QSAATQSGGQ
+63 Q
-73 QTASGQTAASGAVP
+73 QTTTAPA

-100 PRPAPTATEAPSKTA
+100 PKPAPTATSVPTA
-115 PVAETHPNIVTPAT
+115 EPQAAAHSSVVTPAS
-129 GNEMTVPEIRGIE
+129 GNEQTVPEIRGIA
-142 SWINSEPLT
+142 SWINSEPFT
-151 FEEQRGKV
+151 FEEHRGKV

-166 YTCVNCIRTLPFLKA
+166 YTCVNCIRTLPYLKA

-199 EFEFE
+199 EFDFE
-204 KDRQNV
+204 KDRDNV
-210 IEATEGFGLEWAVAQ
+210 IEATEGFGLEYPVAQ
-225 DNDFRTWRAFNNRYW
+225 DNDFKTWRAFNNRYW

-261 YDETE
+261 YEETE
-266 LWIRGLLEEAGADL
+266 LWIRGLLEEAGVDL
-280 SDVSAGTLPEPR
+280 SDVSARTLPEPEYDNR
-292 HAVRLSALDRE
+292 VRGTDRE

-344 DPGDY
+344 DPGEY
-349 KNHFLYL
+349 RNHFLYL

-362 ESERLVHARSTENH
+362 ESERLVHARQTENY

-383 FNATSVNAVMSPVEG
+383 FNATSVNAVMSPVNG
-398 GAYQVRVTLDDAPIS
+398 GEYQVRVILNDEPIS
-413 PDAAGSDVEFDDAG
+413 PDAAGTDVMFDADG
-427 NAYIV
+427 NGYII

-440 IVNLPMYA
+440 IVNLPEYQ

-479 GPGM
+479 GYETDGG

>member
-1 MDMIRIGVRRMGVAA
+1 MKTIRIGITTI
-16 LGALLA
+16 ALLLA
-22 GALVLGACAAPAEQ
+22 AAFVFAACSGSAPQTTEAPAAQ
-36 SSGDTAAGETQQ
+36 TQQ
-48 SASVSAGAQ
+48 
-57 GAAATG
+57 TN
-63 QSAATQSGGQ
+63 
-73 QTASGQTAASGAVP
+73 AVP
-87 AAAPTATLPPANT
+87 AAPAPQQAQAATATSVPPTQPPA
-100 PRPAPTATEAPSKTA
+100 ATATTVPSK
-115 PVAETHPNIVTPAT
+115 PVATAEPQASAHASIVTPTT
-129 GNEMTVPEIRGIE
+129 GDEKTVPEIRGIA
-142 SWINSEPLT
+142 SWINSEPIT

-199 EFEFE
+199 EFDFE
-204 KDRQNV
+204 KDRDNV
-210 IEATEGFGLEWAVAQ
+210 IEATEGFGLKWPIAQ
-225 DNDFRTWRAFNNRYW
+225 DNDFKTWRAFDNRYW

-249 GLIRYT
+249 GYIRYT

-261 YDETE
+261 YEETE
-266 LWIRGLLEEAGADL
+266 LWIRGLLEEAGVDL
-280 SDVSAGTLPEPR
+280 SDVSASTLPEPQHVTDQR
-292 HAVRLSALDRE
+292 AMDRE

-331 EYYEEEDAEIFYT
+331 EYYEEEDAEILYT
-344 DPGDY
+344 DPGEY
-349 KNHFLYL
+349 RNHFLYL

-362 ESERLVHARSTENH
+362 EAERLVHARETENF
-376 EDYLALK
+376 EDYLALR
-383 FNATSVNAVMSPVEG
+383 FYATSVNAVMSPVNG
-398 GAYQVRVTLDDAPIS
+398 GEYQVRVTLNDEPIS
-413 PDAAGSDVEFDDAG
+413 PDAAGTDVMFDVDG
-427 NAYIV
+427 NGYIV

-440 IVNLPMYA
+440 IVNLPKYE

-473 GEPAPT
+473 GEPAQT
-479 GPGM
+479 GYDTN

>member
-1 MDMIRIGVRRMGVAA
+1 MKAIRIG
-16 LGALLA
+16 LTTLALLLTA
-22 GALVLGACAAPAEQ
+22 AFVLAACSNSAPQPPAE
-36 SSGDTAAGETQQ
+36 AADAPLPQTQ
-48 SASVSAGAQ
+48 AQ
-57 GAAATG
+57 T
-63 QSAATQSGGQ
+63 
-73 QTASGQTAASGAVP
+73 V
-87 AAAPTATLPPANT
+87 APTATAVSPAATLPPANT
-100 PRPAPTATEAPSKTA
+100 PKPAATATPVPSKPAPTAQASA
-115 PVAETHPNIVTPAT
+115 SSHASIVTPAT
-129 GNEMTVPEIRGIE
+129 GDEMTVPEIRGIA
-142 SWINSEPLT
+142 SWINSEPIT
-151 FEEQRGKV
+151 FEAQRGKV

-199 EFEFE
+199 EFDFE
-204 KDRQNV
+204 KDRDNV
-210 IEATEGFGLEWAVAQ
+210 IEATEGFGLKWPIAQ
-225 DNDFRTWRAFNNRYW
+225 DNDFKTWRAFDNRYW

-249 GLIRYT
+249 GYIRYT

-261 YDETE
+261 YEETE
-266 LWIRGLLEEAGADL
+266 LWIRGLLEEAGVDL
-280 SDVSAGTLPEPR
+280 SDVSASTLPEPQHVTDQR
-292 HAVRLSALDRE
+292 AMDRE

-331 EYYEEEDAEIFYT
+331 EYYEEEDAEILYT
-344 DPGDY
+344 DPGEY
-349 KNHFLYL
+349 RNHFLYL

-362 ESERLVHARSTENH
+362 EAERLVHARETENF
-376 EDYLALK
+376 EDYLALR
-383 FNATSVNAVMSPVEG
+383 FYATSVNAVMSPVNG
-398 GAYQVRVTLDDAPIS
+398 GEYQVRVTLNDEPIS
-413 PDAAGSDVEFDDAG
+413 PDAAGTDVMFDVDG
-427 NAYIV
+427 NGYIV

-440 IVNLPMYA
+440 IVNLPKYE

-473 GEPAPT
+473 GEPAQT
-479 GPGM
+479 GPTNGG

>member
-1 MDMIRIGVRRMGVAA
+1 MKTIRIGITTI
-16 LGALLA
+16 ALLLA
-22 GALVLGACAAPAEQ
+22 AAFVFAACSGSAPQTTEAP
-36 SSGDTAAGETQQ
+36 TAQTQQ
-48 SASVSAGAQ
+48 
-57 GAAATG
+57 TN
-63 QSAATQSGGQ
+63 
-73 QTASGQTAASGAVP
+73 AVP
-87 AAAPTATLPPANT
+87 AAPAPQQAQAATATSVPPTQPPA
-100 PRPAPTATEAPSKTA
+100 ATATTVPSK
-115 PVAETHPNIVTPAT
+115 PVATAEPQASAHASIVTPAT
-129 GNEMTVPEIRGIE
+129 GDEMTVPEIRGIA
-142 SWINSEPLT
+142 SWINSEPIT
-151 FEEQRGKV
+151 FEAQRGKV

-199 EFEFE
+199 EFDFE
-204 KDRQNV
+204 KDRENV
-210 IEATEGFGLEWAVAQ
+210 IEATEGFGLGWPIAQ
-225 DNDFRTWRAFNNRYW
+225 DNDFKTWRAFNNRYW

-261 YDETE
+261 YEETE
-266 LWIRGLLEEAGADL
+266 LWIRGLLEEAGVDL
-280 SDVSAGTLPEPR
+280 SDVSASTLPEPQHVTDQR
-292 HAVRLSALDRE
+292 AMDRE

-331 EYYEEEDAEIFYT
+331 EYYEEEDAEILYT
-344 DPGDY
+344 DPGEY
-349 KNHFLYL
+349 RNHFLYL

-362 ESERLVHARSTENH
+362 EAERLVHARETENF
-376 EDYLALK
+376 EDYLALR
-383 FNATSVNAVMSPVEG
+383 FYATSVNAVMSPVNG
-398 GAYQVRVTLDDAPIS
+398 GEYQVRVTLNDEPIS
-413 PDAAGSDVEFDDAG
+413 PDAAGTDVMFDVDG
-427 NAYIV
+427 NGYIV

-440 IVNLPMYA
+440 IVNLPKYE

-473 GEPAPT
+473 GEPAQT
-479 GPGM
+479 GYDTN

>member
-1 MDMIRIGVRRMGVAA
+1 MKTIRIGITTI
-16 LGALLA
+16 ALLLA
-22 GALVLGACAAPAEQ
+22 AAFVFAACSGSAPQTTEAPAAQ
-36 SSGDTAAGETQQ
+36 TQQ
-48 SASVSAGAQ
+48 
-57 GAAATG
+57 TN
-63 QSAATQSGGQ
+63 
-73 QTASGQTAASGAVP
+73 AVP
-87 AAAPTATLPPANT
+87 AAPAPQQAQAATATSVPPTQPPA
-100 PRPAPTATEAPSKTA
+100 ATATTVPSK
-115 PVAETHPNIVTPAT
+115 PVATAEPQASAHASIVTPTT
-129 GNEMTVPEIRGIE
+129 GDEKTVPEIRGIA
-142 SWINSEPLT
+142 SWINSEPIT

-199 EFEFE
+199 EFDFE
-204 KDRQNV
+204 KDRDNV
-210 IEATEGFGLEWAVAQ
+210 IEATEGFGLKWPIAQ
-225 DNDFRTWRAFNNRYW
+225 DNDFKTWRAFDNRYW

-261 YDETE
+261 YEETE
-266 LWIRGLLEEAGADL
+266 LWIRGLLEEAGVDL
-280 SDVSAGTLPEPR
+280 SDVSASTLPEPQHVTDQR
-292 HAVRLSALDRE
+292 AMDRE

-331 EYYEEEDAEIFYT
+331 EYYEEEDAEILYT
-344 DPGDY
+344 DPGEY
-349 KNHFLYL
+349 RNHFLYL

-362 ESERLVHARSTENH
+362 EAERLVHARETENF
-376 EDYLALK
+376 EDYLALR
-383 FNATSVNAVMSPVEG
+383 FYATSVNAVMSPVNG
-398 GAYQVRVTLDDAPIS
+398 GEYQVRVTLNDEPIS
-413 PDAAGSDVEFDDAG
+413 PDAAGTDVMFDVDG
-427 NAYIV
+427 NGYIV

-440 IVNLPMYA
+440 IVNLPKYE

-473 GEPAPT
+473 GEPAQT
-479 GPGM
+479 GYDTN

>member
-1 MDMIRIGVRRMGVAA
+1 MKSIRIG
-16 LGALLA
+16 LITLALLLTA
-22 GALVLGACAAPAEQ
+22 VFVIAACSSEEPQTTDPATQTQQASTTQQATAPAAPA
-36 SSGDTAAGETQQ
+36 APA
-48 SASVSAGAQ
+48 
-57 GAAATG
+57 AAAT
-63 QSAATQSGGQ
+63 QP
-73 QTASGQTAASGAVP
+73 P
-87 AAAPTATLPPANT
+87 ADTPEPTDTATPLPSK
-100 PRPAPTATEAPSKTA
+100 PAPTAEPQAEARES
-115 PVAETHPNIVTPAT
+115 IVTPVT
-129 GNEMTVPEIRGIE
+129 GNEQTVPEIRGIA
-142 SWINSEPLT
+142 SWINSEPIT

-166 YTCVNCIRTLPFLKA
+166 YTCINCIRTLPYLKQ

-199 EFEFE
+199 EFDFE
-204 KDRQNV
+204 KDRDNV
-210 IEATEGFGLEWAVAQ
+210 IEASEGFGLEYPIAQ
-225 DNDFRTWRAFNNRYW
+225 DNDFGTWRAFNNRYW

-261 YDETE
+261 YEETE
-266 LWIRGLLEEAGADL
+266 LWIRGLLEEAGVDL
-280 SDVSAGTLPEPR
+280 SDVSAKTLAEPEFDTNARGT
-292 HAVRLSALDRE
+292 DRE

-313 FERNYSAL
+313 FERNYNAL

-331 EYYEEEDAEIFYT
+331 EYYEKEDAEVFYD
-344 DPGDY
+344 DPGEY
-349 KNHFLYL
+349 RNHFLYL

-362 ESERLVHARSTENH
+362 EAERLVHARETENY

-383 FNATSVNAVMSPVEG
+383 FNATSVNAVMSPVDG
-398 GAYQVRVTLDDAPIS
+398 GEYQVRVLLNDEPIS
-413 PDAAGSDVEFDDAG
+413 PEAAGTDVMFDPSG
-427 NAYIV
+427 NGYII

-440 IVNLPMYA
+440 IVNLPDYQ

-479 GPGM
+479 GYDTN

>member
-1 MDMIRIGVRRMGVAA
+1 MQTVRTA
-16 LGALLA
+16 LTTLAMLLA
-22 GALVLGACAAPAEQ
+22 TAFILAACSTPEPQTTSESPAAQTQQQASASQQATTAPA
-36 SSGDTAAGETQQ
+36 
-48 SASVSAGAQ
+48 
-57 GAAATG
+57 
-63 QSAATQSGGQ
+63 
-73 QTASGQTAASGAVP
+73 

-100 PRPAPTATEAPSKTA
+100 PRPVSTATPQPSK
-115 PVAETHPNIVTPAT
+115 PVATAEPQASAHASIVTPAT
-129 GNEMTVPEIRGIE
+129 GKEKTVPEIRGIA

-166 YTCVNCIRTLPFLKA
+166 YTCVNCIRTLPYLKA

-204 KDRQNV
+204 KDRDNV
-210 IEATEGFGLEWAVAQ
+210 IEATEGFGLEWPIAQ
-225 DNDFRTWRAFNNRYW
+225 DNDFKTWRAFNNRYW

-266 LWIRGLLEEAGADL
+266 LWIRGLLEEAGVDL
-280 SDVSAGTLPEPR
+280 SDISASTIPEPEYDDN
-292 HAVRLSALDRE
+292 VRGTDRE

-344 DPGDY
+344 DPGGY
-349 KNHFLYL
+349 RNHFLYL

-362 ESERLVHARSTENH
+362 EAERLVHARETMNY

-383 FNATSVNAVMSPVEG
+383 FNATSVNAVMSPVNG
-398 GAYQVRVTLDDAPIS
+398 GEYQVRVTLNDMPIS
-413 PDAAGSDVEFDDAG
+413 PDAAGTDVMFDADG
-427 NAYIV
+427 NGYIT

-440 IVNLPMYA
+440 IVNLPGYET
-448 SHELKLSS
+448 HELKLSS

-479 GPGM
+479 GYDAN

>member
-1 MDMIRIGVRRMGVAA
+1 MKTIRIGITTI
-16 LGALLA
+16 ALLLA
-22 GALVLGACAAPAEQ
+22 AAFVFAACSGSAPQ
-36 SSGDTAAGETQQ
+36 TQQ
-48 SASVSAGAQ
+48 ASTS
-57 GAAATG
+57 
-63 QSAATQSGGQ
+63 Q
-73 QTASGQTAASGAVP
+73 QTNAVP
-87 AAAPTATLPPANT
+87 AAPTPQQAQAATATSVPPT
-100 PRPAPTATEAPSKTA
+100 QPPTETATPVPSK
-115 PVAETHPNIVTPAT
+115 PVATAEPQASAHASIVTPAT
-129 GNEMTVPEIRGIE
+129 GNEKTVPEISGIA
-142 SWINSEPLT
+142 SWINSEPIT

-166 YTCVNCIRTLPFLKA
+166 YTCVNCIRTLPYLKA
-181 WHEKYADKGLVIV
+181 WHEKYADNGLVIV

-199 EFEFE
+199 EFDFE
-204 KDRQNV
+204 KDRDNV
-210 IEATEGFGLEWAVAQ
+210 IEATEGFGLKWPIAQ
-225 DNDFRTWRAFNNRYW
+225 DNDFKTWRAFDNRYW

-249 GLIRYT
+249 GYIRYT

-261 YDETE
+261 YEETE
-266 LWIRGLLEEAGADL
+266 LWIRGLLEEAGVDL
-280 SDVSAGTLPEPR
+280 SDVSASTIPEPR
-292 HAVRLSALDRE
+292 HAIDLRSTDQE

-313 FERNYSAL
+313 FERNRGAL

-331 EYYEEEDAEIFYT
+331 EYYEEENAEVFYD
-344 DPGDY
+344 DPGEH

-362 ESERLVHARSTENH
+362 DAERLIHARETEGY

-383 FNATSVNAVMSPVEG
+383 FSATSVNAVMAPVN
-398 GAYQVRVTLDDAPIS
+398 GAEYQVRVTLNDKPIS
-413 PDAAGSDVEFDDAG
+413 PEAAGTDVMFDEEG
-427 NAYIV
+427 NGYIV

-440 IVNLPMYA
+440 VVNLAKYE

-473 GEPAPT
+473 GEPTQT
-479 GPGM
+479 GPTNGG

>member
-1 MDMIRIGVRRMGVAA
+1 MKTIRIGITTI
-16 LGALLA
+16 ALLLA
-22 GALVLGACAAPAEQ
+22 AAFVFAACSGSAPQTTEAPAAQ
-36 SSGDTAAGETQQ
+36 TQQ
-48 SASVSAGAQ
+48 MN
-57 GAAATG
+57 
-63 QSAATQSGGQ
+63 
-73 QTASGQTAASGAVP
+73 AVP
-87 AAAPTATLPPANT
+87 AAPAPQQAQAATATSVPPTQPPA
-100 PRPAPTATEAPSKTA
+100 ATATTVPSK
-115 PVAETHPNIVTPAT
+115 PVATAEPQASAHASIVTPTT
-129 GNEMTVPEIRGIE
+129 GDEKTVPEIRGIA
-142 SWINSEPLT
+142 SWINSEPIT
-151 FEEQRGKV
+151 FEENRGKV

-199 EFEFE
+199 EFDFE
-204 KDRQNV
+204 KDRDNV
-210 IEATEGFGLEWAVAQ
+210 IEATEGFGLKWPIAQ
-225 DNDFRTWRAFNNRYW
+225 DNDFKTWRAFDNRYW

-249 GLIRYT
+249 GYIRYT

-261 YDETE
+261 YEETE
-266 LWIRGLLEEAGADL
+266 LWIRGLLEEAGVDL
-280 SDVSAGTLPEPR
+280 SDVSASTIPEPR
-292 HAVRLSALDRE
+292 HAIDLRSTDQE

-313 FERNYSAL
+313 FERNYGAL
-321 LSSAPYVLHQ
+321 LSSAPYVLHE
-331 EYYEEEDAEIFYT
+331 EYYEEENAEVFYD
-344 DPGDY
+344 DPGEH

-362 ESERLVHARSTENH
+362 DAERLIHARETEGY

-383 FNATSVNAVMSPVEG
+383 FSATSVNAVMAPVNG
-398 GAYQVRVTLDDAPIS
+398 GEYQVRVTLNDKPIS
-413 PDAAGSDVEFDDAG
+413 ADAAGTDVMFDADG
-427 NAYIV
+427 NGYIV

-440 IVNLPMYA
+440 VVNLPKYE

-473 GEPAPT
+473 GEPAQT
-479 GPGM
+479 GPTNGG

>member
-1 MDMIRIGVRRMGVAA
+1 MKSIRIA
-16 LGALLA
+16 LTTLALLLTA
-22 GALVLGACAAPAEQ
+22 AFALAACSAPEPQTTTEAPAQ
-36 SSGDTAAGETQQ
+36 SQQ
-48 SASVSAGAQ
+48 ASAS
-57 GAAATG
+57 
-63 QSAATQSGGQ
+63 Q
-73 QTASGQTAASGAVP
+73 QTTAPA

-100 PRPAPTATEAPSKTA
+100 PMPVATATPLPSKSAPTVEVPPLTA
-115 PVAETHPNIVTPAT
+115 AHKITPAT
-129 GNEMTVPEIRGIE
+129 GNEKTVPEIRGIA
-142 SWINSEPLT
+142 SWINSEPFT
-151 FEEQRGKV
+151 FEQQRGKV

-166 YTCVNCIRTLPFLKA
+166 YTCVNCIRTLPYLKA

-199 EFEFE
+199 EFDFE
-204 KDRQNV
+204 KDRDNV
-210 IEATEGFGLEWAVAQ
+210 IEATEGFGLKWPIAQ
-225 DNDFRTWRAFNNRYW
+225 DNDFKTWRAFNNRYW

-266 LWIRGLLEEAGADL
+266 LWIRGLLEEAGVDL
-280 SDVSAGTLPEPR
+280 SEVSASTIPEPER
-292 HAVRLSALDRE
+292 TDDPRARERE

-331 EYYEEEDAEIFYT
+331 EYYEEEDVEIFYT
-344 DPGDY
+344 DPGEY
-349 KNHFLYL
+349 RNHFLYL

-362 ESERLVHARSTENH
+362 EAERLVHARETENY

-383 FNATSVNAVMSPVEG
+383 FNATSVNAVMSPVNG
-398 GAYQVRVTLDDAPIS
+398 GEYEVRVLLNDQPINPDVAGTDVMFDA
-413 PDAAGSDVEFDDAG
+413 DG
-427 NAYIV
+427 NGYIT

-440 IVNLPMYA
+440 IVNLPKYE

-466 TFGAYDG
+466 TFGAYRG

-479 GPGM
+479 GYDAN